1 MKINALIDKF
11 IPAAAFEDE
20 EQLSR
25 RRLQTA
31 ISFISFSFSFIF
43 GIAGFLTG
51 LYISSILLSFSL
63 ILAAIALYNIRVGLK
78 PQKSLFAV
86 LVICAFSVYVI
97 IIETGIYKT
106 AMIGW
111 LVLIPITCVMFF
123 KKWAKLAL
131 WVNLTFLAVV
141 VTLWNFGIYYHKSFS
156 TEEQMFLSVLYSI
169 GLVLIVYWFGAA
181 FDRHRYE
188 TVLKLMRVKESKD
201 ELTKAMEELKQA
213 KSQLVQSEKLAAIG
227 ELTAGIAHEINNPIN
242 FVKGNVGPLKS
253 NLMQLRNV
261 TFKMQDEID
270 RVGDLTSIETIK
282 KYKEEIEYQYLA
294 EETYMLLNGIEE
306 GANRTAEI
314 VKGLRNFSRL
324 DESEMKTANINDCLD
339 STLILLNNKIKK
351 QNIILEK
358 KYEELP
364 SIMCYPG
371 QLNQVFMN
379 IIGNAIHA
387 IHEKGKITLVT
398 HVDRQNIHISI
409 SDTGHGMSEE
419 IKEKIFQPF
428 FTTKPVGEGTGL
440 GLSITY
446 GIIKKHDGSI
456 EVQSEIGKG
465 TTFNII
471 IPKK

>member
-1 MKINALIDKF
+1 MKMNAFIDKF
-11 IPAAAFEDE
+11 IPVASFSDD

-31 ISFISFSFSFIF
+31 ISLIALLFSLVFST
-43 GIAGFLTG
+43 AGFLTG
-51 LYISSILLSFSL
+51 LYISSVLLIFSTL
-63 ILAAIALYNIRVGLK
+63 LAAVSLYRIRLGLK
-78 PQKSLFAV
+78 PQKTLFMV
-86 LVICAFSVYVI
+86 LTICAFCVYII

-111 LVLIPITCVMFF
+111 LVLIPITCVMFL
-123 KKWAKLAL
+123 KRWAKLAL
-131 WVNLTFLAVV
+131 WVNITFLAVV
-141 VTLWNFGIYYHKSFS
+141 VTLWRFGIYYNKQF
-156 TEEQMFLSVLYSI
+156 TNEQEMFLSVIYSM
-169 GLVLIVYWFGAA
+169 GLVLIVYWFGTA

-201 ELTKAMEELKQA
+201 ELTKAMDELKQA
-213 KSQLVQSEKLAAIG
+213 KSQLVQTEKLAAIG

-261 TFKMQDEID
+261 TFKMQEEID
-270 RVGDLTSIETIK
+270 RVGDATSIETIK

-324 DESEMKTANINDCLD
+324 DESEMKMANINECLD
-339 STLILLNNKIKK
+339 STLILLNNKLKK
-351 QNIILEK
+351 QHIALEK

-387 IHEKGKITLVT
+387 IQEKGKITLVT
-398 HVDRQNIHISI
+398 HADKDNIHISI
-409 SDTGHGMSEE
+409 ADTGEGMSEE

-428 FTTKPVGEGTGL
+428 FTTKAVGEGTGL

-446 GIIKKHDGSI
+446 GIIKKHNGSI
-456 EVQSEIGKG
+456 EVQSELGKG